1 MFSFARIFVVAAL
14 AVSVL
19 AAPEATRTTRDDV
32 LSLNPVG
39 IVTRPVAQKRD
50 VHLTNAQLLS
60 RGLPPNRPRARY
72 GRRGQALQPRQSSTT
87 VARTGHIQVEVS
99 DYPIA
104 FVSKQ
109 LNTFGEY
116 QITTDVSDALS
127 VSIPDSSSATFDIV
141 ALVRLSFSHYPTNA
155 DPDVSGQNGGMFD
168 YLGFATGFANINDV
182 RQLDETSFNY
192 AYLAGVTDGTS
203 RLSSYS
209 LSFLKVFCDAD
220 AISGAESR
228 GPAVDAPN
236 TYTDASGLSAYV
248 ESNVWSLGA
257 GDEFIPT
264 WVNGDGTAVA
274 VSLIYSRSDNLFAI
288 TGSADQFVQA
298 FGSASHPAVRPV
310 VFSLLPVRC

>member
-141 ALVRLSFSHYPTNA
+141 AL
-155 DPDVSGQNGGMFD
+155 NGGMFD

-192 AYLAGVTDGTS
+192 AYLAGVTD
-203 RLSSYS
+203 
-209 LSFLKVFCDAD
+209 
-220 AISGAESR
+220 ESR

-236 TYTDASGLSAYV
+236 TYTDASGLPAYV

-257 GDEFIPT
+257 GNELIPT

-274 VSLIYSRSDNLFAI
+274 VSLFYSRSDNLFAI

-298 FGSASHPAVRPV
+298 FGSASHPATFKFVAA
-310 VFSLLPVRC
+310 